1 MAEQPA
7 QRSSKRGLLF
17 ILPLLLFLGLSAIFL
32 LQLLSG
38 RDISV
43 VPSALIGQPAPLST
57 LEPLNGT
64 RLPGFEPS
72 MFEGQVTLVNVW
84 GSWCVPCRQ
93 EHPLLMELA
102 QDDRIRIAGINYK
115 DQPENALRFLGEL
128 GNPYDAI
135 GVDQSGRAVIDW
147 GVYGVPETFLVGP
160 DGTILYKHVGPIT
173 QSAVLENLLPEIDK
187 ALAAPGS

>member
-1 MAEQPA
+1 
-7 QRSSKRGLLF
+7 
-17 ILPLLLFLGLSAIFL
+17 
-32 LQLLSG
+32 
-38 RDISV
+38 
-43 VPSALIGQPAPLST
+43 
-57 LEPLNGT
+57 
-64 RLPGFEPS
+64 

>member
-147 GVYGVPETFLVGP
+147 GVYGVPETFLVDEAGK
-160 DGTILYKHVGPIT
+160 IVYKHVGPF
-173 QSAVLENLLPEIDK
+173 SEHSVKNDLMPALERTLGN
-187 ALAAPGS
+187 